1 MYIRRQYI
9 HSQVSNMDMQQKH
22 AINFFEYNN
31 SCDTVFSDIFNENKD
46 NIVTLYA
53 TIVINIPLSLLGTV
67 ANGLIILA
75 YCRNRR
81 LRTIQ
86 NLIFF
91 LLAFTD
97 ISVTAFLQPMQVVIN
112 IRGVLGYTQSCSI
125 LRLCVLL
132 SFVCVNL
139 SLTTIV
145 ILSLQS
151 FITLAYPYRYQSM
164 ITKFRLQITFVFSWL
179 FIFTL
184 ALIMV
189 VLNETKIVVYGSLVI
204 MLSAISIVVFTWIW
218 TCRLVARHRRAI
230 RTTQNPSTPENV
242 TKKKIIK
249 STVTAIV
256 IISSLL
262 ACHVFYISLLF
273 YSAVTGRF
281 GKRHLHIPWIVAATL
296 TYSNSLINP
305 CLVFWRNS
313 DFRETACNICS
324 RDSLRDRRLHP

>member
-1 MYIRRQYI
+1 MA
-9 HSQVSNMDMQQKH
+9 MQKKD
-22 AINFFEYNN
+22 AINFFEYINA
-31 SCDTVFSDIFNENKD
+31 CDSIVSDIFNENKD
-46 NIVTLYA
+46 TATLYA
-53 TIVINIPLSLLGTV
+53 TIVINILLSLLGTV

-91 LLAFTD
+91 SLAFTD
-97 ISVTAFLQPMQVVIN
+97 ISVTAFLQPVLVIIN
-112 IRGVLGYTQSCSI
+112 IRGVLGYTESCSI
-125 LRLCVLL
+125 LKLRALL

-164 ITKFRLQITFVFSWL
+164 ITKFRLKITFVSCWL
-179 FIFTL
+179 FILTL
-184 ALIMV
+184 TLITV
-189 VLNETKIVVYGSLVI
+189 VLNETKIAVYGFLGIIVST
-204 MLSAISIVVFTWIW
+204 ISIVVFTWIW

-230 RTTQNPSTPENV
+230 RATQNPSTPENV

-262 ACHVFYISLLF
+262 GCYFLFVIFYF
-273 YSAVTGRF
+273 HYAVTGQS
-281 GKRHLHIPWIVAATL
+281 GNLYIPWIVAATL

-324 RDSLRDRRLHP
+324 RDSLRDQSLHR

>member
-1 MYIRRQYI
+1 MAT
-9 HSQVSNMDMQQKH
+9 QKKPGM
-22 AINFFEYNN
+22 IFFEDNA
-31 SCDTVFSDIFNENKD
+31 CDSFFSDIFNKNK
-46 NIVTLYA
+46 NTVILYA
-53 TIVINIPLSLLGTV
+53 TIVINILLSLLGTV

-97 ISVTAFLQPMQVVIN
+97 ISVTAFLQPMLLAVN
-112 IRGVLGYTQSCSI
+112 LGGLFGFAGSCYI
-125 LRLCVLL
+125 FRICGLL
-132 SFVCVNL
+132 SFVCVSL

-164 ITKFRLQITFVFSWL
+164 ITKFRLKITFVSSWL

-184 ALIMV
+184 ALIMA
-189 VLNETKIVVYGSLVI
+189 VLNETKIAVYGSLAI
-204 MLSAISIVVFTWIW
+204 IFSTISIVVFTWIW

-230 RTTQNPSTPENV
+230 RTIQNPSTPENV

-249 STVTAIV
+249 STVTAIA

-262 ACHVFYISLLF
+262 ACYFFFVSLLF
-273 YSAVTGRF
+273 YYCVTGRS
-281 GKRHLHIPWIVAATL
+281 GKHNLYIAWIVAATL
-296 TYSNSLINP
+296 MYSNSLINP

-313 DFRETACNICS
+313 DFRETARNICS
-324 RDSLRDRRLHP
+324 SDCLRDRRLHP

>member
-1 MYIRRQYI
+1 MA
-9 HSQVSNMDMQQKH
+9 MQTVKH
-22 AINFFEYNN
+22 RTLIVFEFTTCDSFF
-31 SCDTVFSDIFNENKD
+31 SHIFNENK
-46 NIVTLYA
+46 NVATLYA
-53 TIVINIPLSLLGTV
+53 AIVINILLSLLGTV

-86 NLIFF
+86 HLIFF

-97 ISVTAFLQPMQVVIN
+97 ISVTALLQPMLVIVN
-112 IRGVLGYTQSCSI
+112 IRGVLGYTDSCSI
-125 LRLCVLL
+125 LRI
-132 SFVCVNL
+132 SGISSSVCVNL

-164 ITKFRLQITFVFSWL
+164 ITKFRLKITFVSCWL
-179 FIFTL
+179 FIFTI
-184 ALIMV
+184 ALIYV
-189 VLNETKIVVYGSLVI
+189 VLDENKISKYGSLVI

-230 RTTQNPSTPENV
+230 RTTQNPSVPENV
-242 TKKKIIK
+242 TRKKIIK

-262 ACHVFYISLLF
+262 ACYFFL
-273 YSAVTGRF
+273 
-281 GKRHLHIPWIVAATL
+281 IVLILYYAATQEL
-296 TYSNSLINP
+296 EAQKFYMPWMLAATFAYSNSLINP

-313 DFRETACNICS
+313 NFREAVC
-324 RDSLRDRRLHP
+324 L